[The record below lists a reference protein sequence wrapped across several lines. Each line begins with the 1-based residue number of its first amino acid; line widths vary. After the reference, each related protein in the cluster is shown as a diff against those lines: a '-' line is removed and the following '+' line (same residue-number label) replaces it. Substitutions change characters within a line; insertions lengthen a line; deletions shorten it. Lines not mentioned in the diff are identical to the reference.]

1 MKKFIALITIIGL
14 CMIPLFAE
22 VSADGDKLGSGENGT
37 AKVDI
42 KFDLTSNENST
53 WKIGFASDVSSLET
67 NETVTSADSSITLDL
82 IENHGGLNNRNL
94 FVYWII
100 KGGQPLKIT
109 LEAEGPLEGTYKENE
124 SSTSTE
130 YMNWEVKWTP
140 LVSGE
145 EASSG
150 KSVLGTTNSYNNNS
164 GQSGVDYTAK
174 PVFTRE
180 VLDTSREVGSAQ
192 LAITTQNIA
201 GVKPASYGSTLILT
215 IAPVDIQ

>member
-1 MKKFIALITIIGL
+1 MKKFIAIITIIGL
-14 CMIPLFAE
+14 CMIPMFAE
-22 VSADGDKLGSGENGT
+22 VSADGDKLDSGENGT
-37 AKVDI
+37 ATVDI
-42 KFDLTSNENST
+42 KFDLTSNANST

-67 NETVTSADSSITLDL
+67 NETVTDADSSITLDL

-94 FVYWII
+94 YVYWII

-130 YMNWEVKWTP
+130 YMNWEVEWTP
-140 LVSGE
+140 LVSDE
-145 EASSG
+145 ETSSG
-150 KSVLGTTNSYNNNS
+150 KSVLGTTNSYNS

-180 VLDTSREVGSAQ
+180 VLDSSREVGSAQ
-192 LAITTQNIA
+192 LAITTQDIDD
-201 GVKPASYGSTLILT
+201 VKPVSYGSTLTLT